1 MSRTSPPPAA
11 PTAAQ
16 GAPAAV
22 PPGQRPPSL
31 GSSSGKLPR
40 WAPGAAVG
48 LAVLLAVALTATG
61 TSPVLAAVVGA
72 AVATL
77 LLVGVSRAVEGSRR
91 ATDRLVTCLVTIA
104 FAGALAPLVSLL
116 WTVVDRGLRRL
127 DGEFLTFSMLGVVGE
142 GGGAYHAMMGTL
154 IITLIATLIS
164 VPIGVMTA
172 IYLVEY
178 GGGKLARWITF
189 LVDVMTGIP
198 SIVAGL
204 FAIAFFT
211 LVLDEPGVRMGV
223 IGSVALSV
231 LMIPIVVRSVE
242 EMLKIV
248 PAELREASYAL
259 GVPKWLTIVKV
270 VLPTAAS
277 GIASGIT
284 IAIARVIG
292 ETAPLLVTV
301 GITTG
306 LNLNPLD
313 GRMATLPV
321 YAYYQFTQPGVP
333 AEAAIDRAWTAALLL
348 IIIVMLLNVVAR
360 VVARALAPKGAR

>member
-1 MSRTSPPPAA
+1 
-11 PTAAQ
+11 
-16 GAPAAV
+16 
-22 PPGQRPPSL
+22 
-31 GSSSGKLPR
+31 
-40 WAPGAAVG
+40 
-48 LAVLLAVALTATG
+48 
-61 TSPVLAAVVGA
+61 
-72 AVATL
+72 
-77 LLVGVSRAVEGSRR
+77 
-91 ATDRLVTCLVTIA
+91 
-104 FAGALAPLVSLL
+104 
-116 WTVVDRGLRRL
+116 
-127 DGEFLTFSMLGVVGE
+127 
-142 GGGAYHAMMGTL
+142 
-154 IITLIATLIS
+154 
-164 VPIGVMTA
+164 
-172 IYLVEY
+172 
-178 GGGKLARWITF
+178 
-189 LVDVMTGIP
+189 
-198 SIVAGL
+198 
-204 FAIAFFT
+204 
-211 LVLDEPGVRMGV
+211 
-223 IGSVALSV
+223 
-231 LMIPIVVRSVE
+231 
-242 EMLKIV
+242 MLKIV